1 MLKACRLRSGQLVG
15 KRDRWSPEPSF
26 QQEQKVETKVNA
38 AEPRSSGPWTAP
50 QAPIA
55 LKEAWLKRPI
65 VTASPLS
72 RQVLA
77 GAAHAHKPLFLP
89 FGQFAQ
95 AASPGQPCTPKA
107 LPFSS
112 RGVILH
118 TLMVNFLTHLLNIF
132 FYQHWDL
139 IMGHILLLI
148 IKLFFILLLLHP
160 IHLALS
166 NVISCVKIIE
176 WQIISRL
183 LHF

>member
-1 MLKACRLRSGQLVG
+1 MKSRAIFSARAESWDKGECCRAKKFRTL
-15 KRDRWSPEPSF
+15 D
-26 QQEQKVETKVNA
+26 
-38 AEPRSSGPWTAP
+38 SSTG
-50 QAPIA
+50 PIA

-65 VTASPLS
+65 VRASPPS

-77 GAAHAHKPLFLP
+77 GAAHAHKPFFLP

-95 AASPGQPCTPKA
+95 AASSGQPCTPKA

-139 IMGHILLLI
+139 IMGQILLLI